1 MTASMK
7 ADDIIALLDLQ
18 PHPEGGHY
26 REVFRDETQVSEKDR
41 SASSAIYYLLKK
53 GERSGW
59 HRIDAAEIWHWYAGA
74 PLELQLCKNSHDAAV
89 IHRLGCAFAR
99 GERPQIVVPAGMWQS
114 AQTEGDFTL
123 VGCTVAPAFLFSA
136 FELAP
141 FGFRSDAP

>member
-1 MTASMK
+1 MT
-7 ADDIIALLDLQ
+7 ADDIIALLGLQ

-26 REVFRDETQVSEKDR
+26 REVFRDETPVSENGR

-53 GERSGW
+53 GEHSGW
-59 HRIDAAEIWHWYAGA
+59 HRIDAAEIWHWYAGG
-74 PLELQLCKNSHDAAV
+74 PLELKICSSADDAV
-89 IHRLGCAFAR
+89 ISQKLGSQLAK

-114 AQTEGDFTL
+114 AQTQGDFTL
-123 VGCTVAPAFLFSA
+123 AGCTVAPAFLFSA